1 MSVFSFVPPAPPW
14 DAAFFHV
21 SSTFC
26 CPLLPLGCGTF
37 PRFVQGYCS
46 SRFMQKPT
54 SYCTNNVLHQTI
66 FAETHFYTNSLF
78 HKPPF
83 TSFYILLHQPALTQ
97 TRFYTNQL
105 LSNSIVRPTSFYT
118 NHLCNQLLQTSFY
131 TNQLL
136 PYFTPK
142 KNFYTNIHTWSFRQT
157 AFNANHLVHRP
168 AFTTQFLREPL
179 FRQTNQ
185 MAGGFPVC
193 TQLERSP
200 AQQPTK
206 SLAPLPASRCQRAGR
221 RQCEHPD
228 A

>member
-1 MSVFSFVPPAPPW
+1 MRRFSTFPPRFAARSCPW
-14 DAAFFHV
+14 DAALFHV
-21 SSTFC
+21 LSRAIVRSFYAETNQLLHKQCFTPNNFC
-26 CPLLPLGCGTF
+26 RDPLLHKLAF
-37 PRFVQGYCS
+37 P
-46 SRFMQKPT
+46 
-54 SYCTNNVLHQTI
+54 QT
-66 FAETHFYTNSLF
+66 T
-78 HKPPF
+78 
-83 TSFYILLHQPALTQ
+83 FYILLHQPALTQ

>member
-46 SRFMQKPT
+46 F
-54 SYCTNNVLHQTI
+54 VLCRNQPAIAQTM
-66 FAETHFYTNSLF
+66 FYTKQFLQRPTF
-78 HKPPF
+78 
-83 TSFYILLHQPALTQ
+83 TQ
-97 TRFYTNQL
+97 TRFSTNHLLHPFTPTSSYTNALLHKPASKQFNCSTNQL
-105 LSNSIVRPTSFYT
+105 LHKPPLQPTF
-118 NHLCNQLLQTSFY
+118 

-136 PYFTPK
+136 HKSAFTLFYPPK
-142 KNFYTNIHTWSFRQT
+142 KFYTNIHTWSFRQT

>member
-1 MSVFSFVPPAPPW
+1 MFPPRFA
-14 DAAFFHV
+14 
-21 SSTFC
+21 
-26 CPLLPLGCGTF
+26 CGTF

-46 SRFMQKPT
+46 FVLCKNQPAFAHTMFYTKQFLQKPT
-54 SYCTNNVLHQTI
+54 FTQLAFTNNILH
-66 FAETHFYTNSLF
+66 
-78 HKPPF
+78 PF
-83 TSFYILLHQPALTQ
+83 TQPALTQ
-97 TRFYTNQL
+97 TVLLHKPASKQTNCSTNQL
-105 LSNSIVRPTSFYT
+105 LHKPPLQPTF
-118 NHLCNQLLQTSFY
+118 

-136 PYFTPK
+136 HKSALPYFTQK
-142 KNFYTNIHTWSFRQT
+142 HFYTNIRAWSFRQT
-157 AFNANHLVHRP
+157 AFNANHLLHRP
-168 AFTTQFLREPL
+168 AFTTQLLRGEQL
-179 FRQTNQ
+179 FRQTNLLHQAALHNPCFGPVGHCGQ